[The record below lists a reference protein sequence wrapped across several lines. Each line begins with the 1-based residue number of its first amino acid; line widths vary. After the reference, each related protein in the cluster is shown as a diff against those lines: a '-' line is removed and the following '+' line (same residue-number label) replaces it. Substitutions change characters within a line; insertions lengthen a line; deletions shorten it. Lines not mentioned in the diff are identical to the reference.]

1 MTRYRSNSNSKLVY
15 DLKFTSTGVKR
26 WVIRYITERTQCLQC
41 RQSFFSES
49 YPTYRRIGH
58 ALESWAVYQH
68 VALRQS
74 LVDISSSIED
84 IFGYCYSSR
93 IGYRAQTRLAEV
105 YRVTVDRMLEQ
116 LRSGMLIHADETKV
130 KVKRVMLGYVWAFTG
145 TEIVV
150 YLYHP
155 TREGTFLK
163 ETLGDFA
170 GVLVSDFY
178 SAYDSV
184 ACHQQKCHLHLMRD
198 INDDLLQHPFDEE
211 LKELA
216 RRYTLTLK
224 PMVETIDKHGLQTK
238 FLSKHKRDAE
248 AFLDWSGKREVT
260 SEVAQGYKSRIEK
273 YGERLFTFLD
283 YDGVPWN
290 NNNAENAIKLVASR
304 RRLFGT
310 SVSEAGLKD
319 YLVFLS
325 IYQTLRRKGIS
336 LLRFLL
342 SGETDLEKF
351 VASYRRR

>member
-1 MTRYRSNSNSKLVY
+1 MLELLRAGDAHPRRRDEDQHQRRNESVTSGRS
-15 DLKFTSTGVKR
+15 R
-26 WVIRYITERTQCLQC
+26 A
-41 RQSFFSES
+41 
-49 YPTYRRIGH
+49 RR
-58 ALESWAVYQH
+58 
-68 VALRQS
+68 
-74 LVDISSSIED
+74 SSSTSI
-84 IFGYCYSSR
+84 I
-93 IGYRAQTRLAEV
+93 RL
-105 YRVTVDRMLEQ
+105 
-116 LRSGMLIHADETKV
+116 
-130 KVKRVMLGYVWAFTG
+130 
-145 TEIVV
+145 
-150 YLYHP
+150 
-155 TREGTFLK
+155 REGTFLK

-178 SAYDSV
+178 AAYDSV
-184 ACHQQKCHLHLMRD
+184 TCHQQKCHLHLMRD
-198 INDDLLQHPFDEE
+198 INDDLLRHPFDEE

-224 PMVETIDKHGLQTK
+224 PMVETIDKHGLKTK

-248 AFLDWSGKREVT
+248 AFLDWIAKREVT

-290 NNNAENAIKLVASR
+290 NNNAENALKLVASR

-342 SGETDLEKF
+342 SGETGLGEVRGIVPEATMGHLALINARPQK
-351 VASYRRR
+351 

>member
-1 MTRYRSNSNSKLVY
+1 ML
-15 DLKFTSTGVKR
+15 
-26 WVIRYITERTQCLQC
+26 
-41 RQSFFSES
+41 
-49 YPTYRRIGH
+49 
-58 ALESWAVYQH
+58 
-68 VALRQS
+68 
-74 LVDISSSIED
+74 
-84 IFGYCYSSR
+84 
-93 IGYRAQTRLAEV
+93 
-105 YRVTVDRMLEQ
+105 DR
-116 LRSGMLIHADETKV
+116 LRSGMLILADETKV
-130 KVKRVMLGYVWAFTG
+130 KIKHSMPGYVWAFTG
-145 TEIVV
+145 TEVVV
-150 YLYHP
+150 YLYHQ

-178 SAYDSV
+178 AAYDSV
-184 ACHQQKCHLHLMRD
+184 TCHQQKCHLHLMRD

-224 PMVETIDKHGLQTK
+224 PMVETIDKHGLKTK
-238 FLSKHKRDAE
+238 FLSKHKRNAE
-248 AFLDWSGKREVT
+248 AFLHWIGKQEVT

-290 NNNAENAIKLVASR
+290 NNNAENALKLVASR

-351 VASYRRR
+351 VVSYRRR

>member
-1 MTRYRSNSNSKLVY
+1 M
-15 DLKFTSTGVKR
+15 
-26 WVIRYITERTQCLQC
+26 
-41 RQSFFSES
+41 
-49 YPTYRRIGH
+49 
-58 ALESWAVYQH
+58 ASWAVYQH

-74 LVDISSSIED
+74 FADVALSIND
-84 IFGYCYSSR
+84 IFGYAYSCKV
-93 IGYRAQTRLAEV
+93 GERAQTRLADL
-105 YRVTVDRMLEQ
+105 YRVTADEMLN
-116 LRSGMLIHADETKV
+116 LLTSGMLIHADETKISI
-130 KVKRVMLGYVWAFTG
+130 KGGRIGYVWAFTG

-163 ETLGDFA
+163 DTIGDFA

-184 ACHQQKCHLHLMRD
+184 TCHQQKCHLHLMRD
-198 INDDLLQHPFDEE
+198 INDDLLHHPFDEE

-224 PMVETIDKHGLQTK
+224 PMVETIDKHGLKTK
-238 FLSKHKRDAE
+238 FLSKHKRNAE
-248 AFLDWSGKREVT
+248 AFLDWIAKREVI

-290 NNNAENAIKLVASR
+290 NNNAENALKLVASR

>member
-1 MTRYRSNSNSKLVY
+1 MLNR
-15 DLKFTSTGVKR
+15 
-26 WVIRYITERTQCLQC
+26 
-41 RQSFFSES
+41 
-49 YPTYRRIGH
+49 
-58 ALESWAVYQH
+58 
-68 VALRQS
+68 LR
-74 LVDISSSIED
+74 
-84 IFGYCYSSR
+84 
-93 IGYRAQTRLAEV
+93 A
-105 YRVTVDRMLEQ
+105 
-116 LRSGMLIHADETKV
+116 GMLIHADETKI
-130 KVKRVMLGYVWAFTG
+130 KLKRSIVGYDWAFTSS
-145 TEIVV
+145 ESVV

-155 TREGTFLK
+155 TREGIFLK
-163 ETLGDFA
+163 ETLADFS
-170 GVLVSDFY
+170 GIVVSDFY
-178 SAYDSV
+178 AAYDSV
-184 ACHQQKCHLHLMRD
+184 TCRQQKCHLHLMRD
-198 INDDLLQHPFDEE
+198 INDDLLRHPFDEE

-224 PMVETIDKHGLQTK
+224 AIVETIDRHGLKTK
-238 FLSKHKRDAE
+238 FLSKHKRNVGAL
-248 AFLDWSGKREVT
+248 LDWMAKREVT
-260 SEVAQGYKSRIEK
+260 SEVAQVYKSRIVK

-290 NNNAENAIKLVASR
+290 NNNAENALKLVASR